1 MSIKARTTIIS
12 KDSLISKGNPRSS
25 ISKVVITTISDS
37 DDVLGES
44 RADVNRADVSGRAD
58 VGCYDYVG
66 GCCVVPSAA
75 VVQGGRLGRR
85 QEGKGAG
92 GRGTVEGGR

>member
-12 KDSLISKGNPRSS
+12 KDSPRSLISK
-25 ISKVVITTISDS
+25 VAITTISDS

-58 VGCYDYVG
+58 VGGYDYVG